1 VSLSES
7 FITSR
12 SLIAE
17 EIPMQPL
24 REGAKEVSNEKKC
37 RLKIKKKPAFDSP
50 F

>member
-24 REGAKEVSNEKKC
+24 QEVAKEVPNNE
-37 RLKIKKKPAFDSP
+37 
-50 F
+50 

>member
-17 EIPMQPL
+17 EIPLNRVQ
-24 REGAKEVSNEKKC
+24 EVAKEVSNE
-37 RLKIKKKPAFDSP
+37 
-50 F
+50 